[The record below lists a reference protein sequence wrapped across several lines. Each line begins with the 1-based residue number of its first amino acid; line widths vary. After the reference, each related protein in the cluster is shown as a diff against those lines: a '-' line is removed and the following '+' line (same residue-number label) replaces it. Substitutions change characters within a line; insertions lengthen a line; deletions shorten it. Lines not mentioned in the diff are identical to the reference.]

1 MYSIYILLNCT
12 MIKLI
17 IPYFFLTLFSFCV
30 KAAPSKHKEAQTH
43 DANKMIVPMGGN
55 TWTIHGGKIT
65 NKGLTNWESSS
76 TSVKTYV
83 YVSQSGSLKLSVNMN
98 PGGKNKLK
106 FTIQGISKELS
117 VEGSLEKEFYV
128 GKWENI
134 HQGYVIIELQGV
146 SRTASN
152 FGTVSSIGI
161 SGTSINSETAF
172 VKDNNDNYFYWGRR
186 GPSVH
191 LKYTMPASEIT
202 EFYSEIT
209 VPEGNDVIGSYFM
222 ANGFAEGYFGIQV
235 NSLTERRIL
244 FSVWSPYTTDDPA
257 SIPAELKIT
266 MLKKGNNVYTGEFG
280 NEGAGGQSYLV
291 YPWKAGTTYQFLLRG
306 QPQLDNSTIYTAYF
320 FAPEKNKWMLIA
332 SFKRPKTNTYLKN
345 LHSFLENFI
354 TETGDKT
361 RMAIYGNPWVRDTNG
376 VWTAISSAK
385 FTADQTARKQFRL
398 DYAGGVKGNAFF
410 LKNCGFFFPGTTIDS
425 QFNIEKPT
433 IAPVIDFEKLP

>member
-1 MYSIYILLNCT
+1 
-12 MIKLI
+12 MIKLF
-17 IPYFFLTLFSFCV
+17 IPYLLLTFFGFCV
-30 KAAPSKHKEAQTH
+30 KAAPSKHNETQAH
-43 DANKMIVPMGGN
+43 DANKMTVPMGGN

-65 NKGLTNWESSS
+65 NMGLTNWESSS
-76 TSVKTYV
+76 TRVKTYV
-83 YVSQSGSLKLSVNMN
+83 YVSQSGTIKLSVNMN

-106 FTIQGISKELS
+106 FTLQGISKELT

-134 HQGYVIIELQGV
+134 HKGYVMIELQGV
-146 SRTASN
+146 SRTADN

-161 SGTSINSETAF
+161 SGTSINGETAF
-172 VKDNNDNYFYWGRR
+172 VKDNIDNYFYWGRR

-191 LKYTMPASEIT
+191 LKYTLPASEIT

-222 ANGFAEGYFGIQV
+222 ANGFSEGYFGIQV

-257 SIPAELKIT
+257 SIPPELKIT

-291 YPWKAGTTYQFLLRG
+291 YPWKAGNTYQFLLRG
-306 QPQLDNSTIYTAYF
+306 QPQSDNSSIYTAYF
-320 FAPEKNKWMLIA
+320 FAPEEKKWMLIA

-345 LHSFLENFI
+345 FHSFLENFD

-385 FTADQTARKQFRL
+385 FTADQTARKKFRL
-398 DYAGGVKGNAFF
+398 DYAGGVKGNSFF
-410 LKNCGFFFPGTTIDS
+410 LKNCGFFFPAMSCPEIALQQTIQYDR
-425 QFNIEKPT
+425 KK
-433 IAPVIDFEKLP
+433 A

>member
-1 MYSIYILLNCT
+1 
-12 MIKLI
+12 MIKLF
-17 IPYFFLTLFSFCV
+17 IPYLLLTFFGFCV
-30 KAAPSKHKEAQTH
+30 KAAPSKHNETQAH
-43 DANKMIVPMGGN
+43 DANKMTVPMGGN

-65 NKGLTNWESSS
+65 NMGLTNWESSS
-76 TSVKTYV
+76 TRVKTYV
-83 YVSQSGSLKLSVNMN
+83 YVSQSGTIKLSVNMN

-106 FTIQGISKELS
+106 FTLQGISKELT

-134 HQGYVIIELQGV
+134 HKGYVMIELQGV
-146 SRTASN
+146 SRTADN

-161 SGTSINSETAF
+161 SGTSINGETAF
-172 VKDNNDNYFYWGRR
+172 VKDNIDNYFYWGRR

-191 LKYTMPASEIT
+191 LKYTLPASEIT

-222 ANGFAEGYFGIQV
+222 ANGFSEGYFGIQV

-257 SIPAELKIT
+257 SIPPELKIT

-291 YPWKAGTTYQFLLRG
+291 YPWKAGNTYQFLLRG
-306 QPQLDNSTIYTAYF
+306 QPQSDNSSIYTAYF
-320 FAPEKNKWMLIA
+320 FAPEEKKWMLIA

-345 LHSFLENFI
+345 FHSFLENFD

-385 FTADQTARKQFRL
+385 FTADQTARKKFRL
-398 DYAGGVKGNAFF
+398 DYAGGVKGNSFF
-410 LKNCGFFFPGTTIDS
+410 LKNCGFFFPAITIDS
-425 QFNIEKPT
+425 QFNIEKPKT
-433 IAPVIDFEKLP
+433 APVIDFEKLP

>member
-1 MYSIYILLNCT
+1 
-12 MIKLI
+12 MIKLF
-17 IPYFFLTLFSFCV
+17 IPYLLLTFFGFCV
-30 KAAPSKHKEAQTH
+30 KAAPSIHNESQTH

-55 TWTIHGGKIT
+55 TWNIHGGKIT
-65 NKGLTNWESSS
+65 NMGLTNWESSS
-76 TSVKTYV
+76 TSIKTYV
-83 YVSQSGSLKLSVNMN
+83 YISQSGSLKLSVNMN

-106 FTIQGISKELS
+106 FTLQGISKELT

-134 HQGYVIIELQGV
+134 RQGYVMIELQGV
-146 SRTASN
+146 SRTADN

-172 VKDNNDNYFYWGRR
+172 VKDNIDNYFYWGRR

-191 LKYTMPASEIT
+191 LKYTLPASEIT

-257 SIPAELKIT
+257 SIPPELKIT
-266 MLKKGNNVYTGEFG
+266 MLKKGNNVHTGEFG

-306 QPQLDNSTIYTAYF
+306 QPQSDNSTIYTAYF
-320 FAPEKNKWMLIA
+320 FAPEENKWMLIA

-345 LHSFLENFI
+345 FHSFLENFI

-376 VWTAISSAK
+376 VWAAISSAK

-410 LKNCGFFFPGTTIDS
+410 LKNCGFFFPGITIDS
-425 QFNIEKPT
+425 QFNIEKPKT
-433 IAPVIDFEKLP
+433 APVIDFAKLP